1 MKELKTS
8 VVSNG
13 VQSPWF
19 PEEGTLDLELREQ
32 VGRNLKQHQVQSHQV
47 PVKSLMLWALIS
59 AALAQLHTE
68 ETKNRKGEK
77 MSPALSPSLP
87 SAPISLGQ
95 NNKEETEVLPKP
107 PLPID
112 RKKGQRI
119 RYSYQSLS

>member
-8 VVSNG
+8 VVSNR

-19 PEEGTLDLELREQ
+19 PEEGTLDLDLWEP

-47 PVKSLMLWALIS
+47 PVKSLMLWVLIR
-59 AALAQLHTE
+59 AALAHTE
-68 ETKNRKGEK
+68 ETKKRKGEK

-87 SAPISLGQ
+87 SASISLGQ